1 MKARTAAAADLYQNE
16 ERPSQLIALSAI
28 IDNEPRK
35 YYPDQESFTE
45 NIAQLGVLNPIL
57 LTSVGDKYKVIA
69 GRRRLKACR
78 QLAAGGRLM
87 YGKSIPAIICPPK
100 NLEAMELSE
109 NLHRNDLDVFEEAEL
124 LEHFKEVNGLK
135 FATDVARALNLHE
148 RTVQR
153 TLLVND
159 ISPEIK
165 EEYFAFTKET
175 LNELEYIPFKKTQ
188 IFELAAK
195 PKSKQ
200 AEVWA
205 AMKAKA
211 LKERANRKPKEA
223 DTHYPHMS
231 DQPAIP
237 FTNKKEL
244 PPLANEKVFI
254 TEIPAS
260 VVEDYQS
267 NQISEDGQ
275 FIESD
280 SASQDEERIGFKNGT
295 IDLETRVD
303 DYQYWLTAVR
313 DDLCKFNPAVYQP
326 GNPEKFLEDVE
337 IFESALVDTANTV
350 RDIRMKILSG
360 PEAVQEQLSS
370 LEAEVADEIQPSRR
384 TDSAPDLSKNSFDE
398 LYRRM
403 IAHMPQEE
411 ITAYE
416 EMFYE
421 KRLLNPLIKKRN
433 PDLHQQLLTNLII
446 QDLNEQRFKEA
457 PLER

>member
-57 LTSVGDKYKVIA
+57 LTPVGEKYKVIA

-78 QLAAGGRLM
+78 QLAAEGRLM

-124 LEHFKEVNGLK
+124 LEHFREVSGLK

-159 ISPEIK
+159 ISHEIK
-165 EEYFAFTKET
+165 EDYFAFTKET
-175 LNELEYIPFKKTQ
+175 LNELGYIPFKKTQ

-211 LKERANRKPKEA
+211 LKERANRQPKE

-244 PPLANEKVFI
+244 PPLANEKVS
-254 TEIPAS
+254 AS
-260 VVEDYQS
+260 VVEDNEP
-267 NQISEDGQ
+267 NQISEDDN

-295 IDLETRVD
+295 IDLEARVD
-303 DYQYWLTAVR
+303 DYQYWLMAVR
-313 DDLCKFNPAVYQP
+313 DDLCKFNPAAYQP
-326 GNPEKFLEDVE
+326 ENPERFLEDLE
-337 IFESALVDTANTV
+337 IFESSLVDTANTM

-370 LEAEVADEIQPSRR
+370 LEAEVVDDIQPSRR
-384 TDSAPDLSKNSFDE
+384 TESAPDLSKNSFDE